1 MSATRILSPL
11 GPSNGPRQRI
21 APVVRTDRERVKGKG
36 LIDVLNQS
44 NDKENVVDAAAKD
57 WVAVPAK
64 SAGGAEKTVVVVDV
78 VKPRDQREDASEIAN
93 PRNEVAED
101 PPSVASDEDAVSSLD
116 DAVVSGESGDQVLR
130 LFASKDVPFLDFGA
144 VEIGGTKTV
153 RFEVL
158 NDSFAR
164 QRLQLD
170 RMPTDKGFSLTAV
183 EDASSSTATTA
194 PRFMQDATDWEKDD
208 DADDYDGTYVVLPQ
222 QGVEIGITWTP
233 SALGTA
239 RELIHFKVKSNGRR
253 LQCIVFGRVV
263 QKREEDEAEGARG
276 AIAAEQTKRRFFNG
290 LSGSRRTLTLTATKK
305 PRTEESVEKKV
316 SRGRPGFTAFHT
328 DLWMQKQ
335 ERAFTAWLNMVFLT
349 QITCR
354 NNSMMNEW
362 SSCQF
367 DAKVQNKLWDYY
379 ANDANLKRVMMN
391 VEKLIDSAKL
401 ALKETGDTL
410 FTDIRIQKHAVNTIM
425 SYNPFWLRQG
435 LQVILG
441 AEMPE
446 EESYNDATLREIVTT
461 YLIEDQQAARRFATT
476 INRLSA
482 REGLFKP
489 GYLKSRAQEFLKK
502 FLLMV
507 KLLDQLMMEE
517 DAYDMPLLFRPKSKV
532 KSSAAAVTSVLGE
545 SLRGE
550 GNLLRRLKFHGFVL
564 SYEQAPLLE
573 FDFKVENLAVDLRD
587 GVRLSKLVDYMNDKR
602 EDLISKTKIPSK
614 ARAVRIANT
623 EKAFA
628 SIKRLGVSLS
638 GVLSRFG
645 LLDLKPKDIVEGNQ
659 ELTLQLLW
667 RVMRDWQIPRLVK
680 AASLQVEID
689 RIKGGRSFDASFFSR
704 DESAAQYVGDRTIEL
719 LLKWAQ
725 TICAGHGVKI
735 ENFKSSFA
743 DGYALCLIIN
753 HYVPSLLRLN
763 SVHRVTYSDTSAR
776 RSAKEEEEAERVKK
790 NFAIMH
796 ETMSR
801 LGGLPKMLSCSDF
814 GSHGPDEI
822 AVVSFLAFLASRLMQ
837 LSREDRSAIVIQRK
851 WKEAKEAP
859 LTPIENFRLW
869 MRSASV
875 VQRQWRLY
883 LERKHASADWMM
895 KVTAACRIQK
905 AYRNMTAVREARR
918 LMAQKLSGVVRLQS
932 QWRMR
937 SARAKHILLRE
948 SALRIQA
955 NFRAWGARKHFREAY
970 LIPQILSSCIERK
983 RCLENQRLNE
993 RKTQSAVKIQAHFR
1007 MMHQRTHR
1015 LRSMK
1020 AILLLQKNIR
1030 GMLARQY
1037 IGSLHKAA
1045 TVIQS
1050 TFKGYAARKHY
1061 HHAHAAAT
1069 KIQASFRMHLQVAQY
1084 KTDMSNVVKAQSMAR
1099 TWFVQRSIA
1108 QQRVAAVMIQTRF
1121 RSYAAKQL
1129 LGRHKAALSIQKA
1142 FKSYTIRKHYHHAHA
1157 AATKIQASFRMH
1169 LQVAL
1174 YKTGMSNVVKAQSMA
1189 RTWFVQ
1195 RSIAQQRVA
1204 AVMIQTH
1211 FRGASARSNYLDALK
1226 KVVVVQKFF
1235 RAHKCRKRYRRY
1247 LKMKKAMEEFARA
1260 AKLFTVKSAAAI
1272 KIQAKYRGY
1281 LCRRQFCDTV
1291 SRVKAATTIQS
1302 LWRRRVQQR
1311 SYKNVLD
1318 ARAVLRKWLPFL
1330 IDRTHYLR
1338 MKKSAVLVQSAY
1350 REHLSRRVEATLILQ
1365 NHARRIIAKSTA
1377 KRRRFS
1383 IVKIQSHLRS
1393 LGVRYGCSKEVKS
1406 IRVRLSDATARVKAN
1421 PKLSIG
1427 YQTQAALDGLTRAR
1441 SIQTAVSLCKVLEFS
1456 TLYSGECRVVAC
1468 DHTRALSTLLRLV
1481 RSCNRSEPHVDFLKH
1496 VMATLRNMADRGGAS
1511 SGQGEEGMCG
1521 KLARVPEIFTALS
1534 EVLQMFRGN
1543 QEIFL
1548 PTARVMHALVSALG
1562 PMSNSADPSEPQH
1575 ISKELQGAK
1584 KKVEGISQILRQKL
1598 RLERKYIDHMENK
1611 KGSDVSAR
1619 ESAKKVVLYTRDLQS
1634 LYDILNSLGQEGEE
1648 LLTVDGPRAAKNT
1661 IVRKAFLETTNR
1673 IERA

>member
-78 VKPRDQREDASEIAN
+78 VNPRDQREDASEIAN

-233 SALGTA
+233 SALGTT

-253 LQCIVFGRVV
+253 LQCIVFGRGV

-918 LMAQKLSGVVRLQS
+918 LIAQKLSGVVRLQS

-1084 KTDMSNVVKAQSMAR
+1084 KTD
-1099 TWFVQRSIA
+1099 
-1108 QQRVAAVMIQTRF
+1108 
-1121 RSYAAKQL
+1121 
-1129 LGRHKAALSIQKA
+1129 
-1142 FKSYTIRKHYHHAHA
+1142 
-1157 AATKIQASFRMH
+1157 
-1169 LQVAL
+1169 
-1174 YKTGMSNVVKAQSMA
+1174 MSNVVKAQSMA

>member
-78 VKPRDQREDASEIAN
+78 VNPRDQREDASEIAN

-859 LTPIENFRLW
+859 LTPIENIRLW

-918 LMAQKLSGVVRLQS
+918 LIAQKLSGVVRLQS

-1084 KTDMSNVVKAQSMAR
+1084 KTD
-1099 TWFVQRSIA
+1099 
-1108 QQRVAAVMIQTRF
+1108 
-1121 RSYAAKQL
+1121 
-1129 LGRHKAALSIQKA
+1129 
-1142 FKSYTIRKHYHHAHA
+1142 
-1157 AATKIQASFRMH
+1157 
-1169 LQVAL
+1169 
-1174 YKTGMSNVVKAQSMA
+1174 MSNVVKAQSMA

-1548 PTARVMHALVSALG
+1548 PTARVVHALVSALG